1 VSGPYEGA
9 RVVVAI
15 FDDRVDVFIRPDLTP
30 QDAAAERR
38 AVADR
43 LERDATDEGAEQR
56 PDE

>member
-1 VSGPYEGA
+1 MSGPYEGA
-9 RVVVAI
+9 RVVVAVY
-15 FDDRVDVFIRPDLTP
+15 DDRVDVYVRPDLTP
-30 QDAAAERR
+30 EDAAAELR